1 MKLYIM
7 NVKEVEKNSILAARM
22 FVSLDQGRQEK
33 IENCR
38 HDRDK
43 TRSLC
48 AGALLLLGIVEWDKT
63 EGNVPLLQTE
73 AAKVNWEVV
82 QEYFKAEGKDAS
94 CTFGKNGKPYF
105 IHYPQIHFNLSH
117 SGDFVLAAFD
127 SVPVGVD
134 IQIHRKIKDSTA
146 RHFLHREELAEILTV
161 TKEEER
167 EELLCRL
174 WAIKESYIKLTGEGM
189 KKPMKDILVN
199 RLKGLIEDRNGESVA
214 GYKEKIWNGTYYI
227 SVCSF

>member
-7 NVKEVEKNSILAARM
+7 NIKEVEKNSILAARM
-22 FVSLDQGRQEK
+22 FVSLDRGRQEK

-43 TRSLC
+43 MRSLC
-48 AGALLLLGIVEWDKT
+48 AGVLLLLGIVEWDKT
-63 EGNVPLLQTE
+63 EGNVPLQKIE
-73 AAKVNWEVV
+73 AAKVNWEMV

-94 CTFGKNGKPYF
+94 CKFGKNGKPSF
-105 IHYPQIHFNLSH
+105 LHYPQIHFNLSH
-117 SGDFVLAAFD
+117 SGEFVVAAFD
-127 SVPVGVD
+127 LAPVGVD
-134 IQIHRKIKDSTA
+134 IQVRRKIKDNTA
-146 RHFLHREELAEILTV
+146 KQFLHKKELAEVFTD
-161 TKEEER
+161 TRWEER

-189 KKPMKDILVN
+189 RKPMKEIFVN
-199 RLKGLIEDRNGESVA
+199 RLKGLIEDGNGETVA